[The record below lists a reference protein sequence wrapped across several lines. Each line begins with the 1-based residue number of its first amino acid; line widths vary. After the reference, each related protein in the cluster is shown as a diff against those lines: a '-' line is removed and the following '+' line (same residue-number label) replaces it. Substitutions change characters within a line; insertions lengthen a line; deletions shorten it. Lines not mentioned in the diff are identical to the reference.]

1 MLNKLQLWILFAFI
15 ITSVICVSQSCQND
29 NIYFNVEDESED
41 FFFKSRGKKRDGIGW
56 HSRGNKARYF
66 MRESIEFLA
75 ERIAKKTYKAKPRLK
90 IAGPRG

>member
-1 MLNKLQLWILFAFI
+1 MFNKLRLWILFAFI
-15 ITSVICVSQSCQND
+15 ITSVICVSQLCQNV
-29 NIYFNVEDESED
+29 IYILSFEASED
-41 FFFKSRGKKRDGIGW
+41 FFKSEGKKKDGIGW
-56 HSRGNKARYF
+56 HSCGNKARYF

>member
-1 MLNKLQLWILFAFI
+1 MC
-15 ITSVICVSQSCQND
+15 ITIVSKR
-29 NIYFNVEDESED
+29 NIYFIVRGEKIFED
-41 FFFKSRGKKRDGIGW
+41 FFKSEGKKKDEIGW
-56 HSRGNKARYF
+56 HSCGNKARYF

>member
-1 MLNKLQLWILFAFI
+1 
-15 ITSVICVSQSCQND
+15 
-29 NIYFNVEDESED
+29 
-41 FFFKSRGKKRDGIGW
+41 
-56 HSRGNKARYF
+56 